1 MTMTRGRVIAGW
13 FTALVLVTSWMPHVI
28 QAGDA
33 ATTPPNIVLL
43 YADDWRW
50 DTLGS
55 AGNTTVK
62 TPHLDRLATQ
72 GVRFTNSMV
81 TTAICGVSR
90 ASLLTGQWMSRHGN
104 QAFAAF
110 KTPWEQTLPGLLRVN
125 GYYVGHVGKWHCGK
139 FPSEQ
144 FDVGKA
150 YSGKHWLKRPD
161 GSEVHVTAQNQ
172 ADALDF
178 LRTRP
183 TDKPF
188 FLTVAFIAPHA
199 EDGHPE
205 QYRPQPFS
213 AEWYAGVTV
222 PVPPTANAAALARI
236 PAFLQDPHNESRK
249 RWSQRFDTPEKFQR
263 MMVNYYRLCSEVDA
277 ACGAVLAELDK
288 QGLGK
293 ETIVVFTCD
302 NGYFHGEKGLADK
315 WYPYEESIRVP
326 LIIRN
331 PRLPAARAGTTS
343 DAIALNVD
351 VTPTLLAGAGIAAP
365 ATMQGRN
372 LAPLLHGQNVA
383 DWRSEFFYE
392 HAIIQKKEFIPS
404 SQALV
409 SLTEKYI
416 QWPDFQVEELFT
428 LSNDPREERNLIAD
442 SVQATTLKRLRVRFE
457 ELRAQAK

>member
-1 MTMTRGRVIAGW
+1 MRPITRNLPMLKP
-13 FTALVLVTSWMPHVI
+13 FLPLLLLALTLVRLP
-28 QAGDA
+28 A
-33 ATTPPNIVLL
+33 ADPAPNIVLL

-50 DTLGS
+50 DTLHC
-55 AGNTTVK
+55 AGDMSVK
-62 TPHLDRLATQ
+62 TPNLDRLATQ
-72 GVRFTNSMV
+72 GVRFTNAMV

-90 ASLLTGQWMSRHGN
+90 ASMLTGQWMSRHGN
-104 QAFAAF
+104 QAFNAF
-110 KTPWEQTLPGLLRVN
+110 TTPWEQTLPGLLRSN
-125 GYYVGHVGKWHCGK
+125 GYWVGHVGKWHCGK
-139 FPSEQ
+139 FPAER

-150 YSGKHWLKRPD
+150 YSGRHWIKRPD

-183 TDKPF
+183 ADKPF
-188 FLTVAFIAPHA
+188 FLTVAFFAPHA
-199 EDGHPE
+199 EDNHPE

-222 PVPPTANAAALARI
+222 PVPPTANAEALAKI
-236 PAFLQDPHNESRK
+236 PVFLQDPHNESRK

-277 ACGAVLAELDK
+277 ACGVVLDELEK

-293 ETIVVFTCD
+293 NTVVVFTGD

-326 LIIRN
+326 LIVRD
-331 PRLPAARAGTTS
+331 PRLPAARAGATH

-351 VTPTLLAGAGIAAP
+351 LAPTLLADAGIAAP
-365 ATMQGRN
+365 TTMQGRD
-372 LAPLLHGQNVA
+372 LAPLLHGESVT
-383 DWRSEFFYE
+383 DWRSDFFYE

-409 SLTEKYI
+409 SLRRKYI
-416 QWPDFQVEELFT
+416 LWPDFQVEELFT
-428 LSNDPREERNLIAD
+428 LSNDPREEHNLIAD
-442 SVQATTLKRLRVRFE
+442 PGQADLLAPMRRRFA
-457 ELRAQAK
+457 ELRDAAR